1 MAKRPRLDMR
11 RLARDAAAAPGA
23 HRAALAPGG
32 RAATGL
38 MDAVRA
44 DLDALVALQAGGLT
58 WNAIAAG
65 LTAQGLTTADGRAIT
80 GRNLTGVISS
90 IRRQAQRGAT
100 RDAERRH
107 RVDVRDDAVFIS
119 GSACAIP
126 ATEASGSASPRP
138 ALSPDL
144 VADAADG
151 SRSRP
156 SDAEH
161 RIAALARA
169 RSLLKKD

>member
-1 MAKRPRLDMR
+1 
-11 RLARDAAAAPGA
+11 
-23 HRAALAPGG
+23 
-32 RAATGL
+32 
-38 MDAVRA
+38 MDVVRA

-65 LTAQGLTTADGRAIT
+65 LTAQGLTTADGRPIT

-100 RDAERRH
+100 RDAERKS
-107 RVDVRDDAVFIS
+107 RVDVRGDAVATS
-119 GSACAIP
+119 SSVSTIP
-126 ATEASGSASPRP
+126 AAKAPVSASLRP

-144 VADAADG
+144 VANAAAG
-151 SRSRP
+151 AQPRP
-156 SDAEH
+156 TDAER

>member
-1 MAKRPRLDMR
+1 MAKRPRLDLR

-23 HRAALAPGG
+23 QRANLAPGG

-44 DLDALVALQAGGLT
+44 DLDALFALQAGGLT

-100 RDAERRH
+100 RDAERKTRA
-107 RVDVRDDAVFIS
+107 DVRDEAVATS
-119 GSACAIP
+119 TSASAIQTP
-126 ATEASGSASPRP
+126 EASGSASPRP
-138 ALSPDL
+138 ALSLDL
-144 VADAADG
+144 IADAAVG
-151 SRSRP
+151 SRSRL
-156 SDAEH
+156 SDAER

>member
-1 MAKRPRLDMR
+1 MAKRPRLDLR
-11 RLARDAAAAPGA
+11 RLARDAAAVPGA

-38 MDAVRA
+38 MDVVRA

-65 LTAQGLTTADGRAIT
+65 LTAQGLTTADGRPIT

-100 RDAERRH
+100 RDAERKS
-107 RVDVRDDAVFIS
+107 RVDVREEAAATASSVS
-119 GSACAIP
+119 AIP
-126 ATEASGSASPRP
+126 AANAPASASFRP

-144 VADAADG
+144 VADAAAG
-151 SRSRP
+151 SQPRP
-156 SDAEH
+156 SDAER
-161 RIAALARA
+161 RIAAFARA